1 MIYNKTMQQSTYL
14 PAGLPACLL
23 AAAFVAILS
32 PQAIDAQ
39 DLYRVTRQDNFRR
52 EPGPEGRLL
61 ASVNEGAE
69 LVGGQPQDGW
79 VEITLDGWIWRES
92 LRPLSASRFQYEVSA
107 RSGEN
112 LRDRPNGSI
121 LARLNTG
128 FWLQEVEAPNGEWV
142 RVSRTGWMW
151 ARSLERV
158 NPDSPAV
165 VLPPAGEGNAA
176 AQQGASATTDTGS
189 PRIDRAVTVGR
200 SAMRV
205 VPSGDTTAVLG
216 GGAPLTVLARSG
228 EWVRVRT
235 EGWVHES
242 DLRPVSTDVLV
253 GVSGAEVRAQPDVF
267 EGRVLQWTVQLIAIQ
282 TSDGLRREL
291 PVGQSYLLARGP
303 LPEVGSVYVMINDEQ
318 REVLER
324 LSPLAQLVILARVR
338 VGRSHYLGNPVVEL
352 IEMTV
357 RER

>member
-1 MIYNKTMQQSTYL
+1 MIYTKTMQQSTYL
-14 PAGLPACLL
+14 PTGLPACLL

-39 DLYRVTRQDNFRR
+39 DRYRVTRQENFRR
-52 EPGPEGRLL
+52 EAGPAGQLL
-61 ASVNEGAE
+61 ASVNEGGEFA
-69 LVGGQPQDGW
+69 GGPPRDGW
-79 VEITLDGWIWRES
+79 VEITLEGWIWRES
-92 LRPLSASRFQYEVSA
+92 LRTVSGSEFQYEVTTGF
-107 RSGEN
+107 GEN

-128 FWLQEVEAPNGEWV
+128 FWLQEVEAPEDKWV
-142 RVSRTGWMW
+142 RVRRTGWMW

-158 NPDSPAV
+158 DPDI
-165 VLPPAGEGNAA
+165 PPVAQVAPEGNTAS
-176 AQQGASATTDTGS
+176 QQGRAGAAEVGS
-189 PRIDRAVTVGR
+189 PRIDRAVTLGR
-200 SAMRV
+200 AAMRV
-205 VPSGDTTAVLG
+205 VPGGDTSAILRD
-216 GGAPLTVLARSG
+216 APLTVLARSG

-242 DLRPVSTDVLV
+242 DLRPASDSVLV

-267 EGRVLQWTVQLIAIQ
+267 EGRVLQWTVQLLAIQ

-291 PVGQSYLLARGP
+291 PEGQSYLLARGP
-303 LPEVGSVYVMINDEQ
+303 VPEVGSIYVLIDDGQ
-318 REVLER
+318 REALER

-338 VGRSHYLGNPVVEL
+338 VGRSYYLGNPVVEL
-352 IEMTV
+352 IQMTV

>member
-39 DLYRVTRQDNFRR
+39 DLYRVTRQENFRR
-52 EPGPEGRLL
+52 EPGPDGRLL

-69 LVGGQPQDGW
+69 LAGRQPRDGW
-79 VEITLDGWIWRES
+79 VEITLEGWIWRES
-92 LRPLSASRFQYEVSA
+92 LRPLSASRFQYEVGA
-107 RSGEN
+107 GSGEN

-121 LARLNTG
+121 LARLNAG
-128 FWLQEVEAPNGEWV
+128 FRLQEVEAPDGEWV

-158 NPDSPAV
+158 DPDAPAV
-165 VLPPAGEGNAA
+165 LPRAGEGNAA
-176 AQQGASATTDTGS
+176 AQQGASATTSTGS
-189 PRIDRAVTVGR
+189 SRIDRAVTIGQ

-205 VPSGDTTAVLG
+205 VPSGDTAAVLG
-216 GGAPLTVLARSG
+216 GGASLTVLARSG

-242 DLRPVSTDVLV
+242 DLRPVSSDVWV

-267 EGRVLQWTVQLIAIQ
+267 EGRVLQWTVQLLAIQ

-291 PVGQSYLLARGP
+291 PEGRSYLLARGP
-303 LPEVGSVYVMINDEQ
+303 LPEVGSVYVLIDDEQ
-318 REVLER
+318 REDLER

-352 IEMTV
+352 IDMTV

>member
-1 MIYNKTMQQSTYL
+1 MIYSRTMQQSTYL
-14 PAGLPACLL
+14 PAGLPAGLL

-32 PQAIDAQ
+32 PRAIDAQ
-39 DLYRVTRQDNFRR
+39 DLYRVTQQENFRR
-52 EPGPEGRLL
+52 EPAPDGRLL
-61 ASVNEGAE
+61 ASVDEGAE
-69 LVGGQPQDGW
+69 LAGRQPRDGW
-79 VEITLDGWIWRES
+79 VEITLEGWIWRES
-92 LRPLSASRFQYEVSA
+92 LRPLSASRFQYEVGA
-107 RSGEN
+107 GSGEN

-121 LARLNTG
+121 LARLNAG
-128 FWLQEVEAPNGEWV
+128 FRLQEVEAPDGEWV

-158 NPDSPAV
+158 DPDAPA

-176 AQQGASATTDTGS
+176 AQQGASSATDTGS
-189 PRIDRAVTVGR
+189 SRLDRVVTIGQ

-205 VPSGDTTAVLG
+205 VPSGDTTAVLR

-242 DLRPVSTDVLV
+242 DLRPAATDVLV

-267 EGRVLQWTVQLIAIQ
+267 EGRVLQWTVQLLAIQ
-282 TSDGLRREL
+282 TSEGLRREL
-291 PVGQSYLLARGP
+291 PEGRSYMLARGP
-303 LPEVGSVYVMINDEQ
+303 LPEVGSVYVLIDDEQ
-318 REVLER
+318 REALER

-352 IEMTV
+352 IEMRV

>member
-1 MIYNKTMQQSTYL
+1 MIYNEMMQQSTYL

-23 AAAFVAILS
+23 AAALVAILS
-32 PQAIDAQ
+32 PPAIDAQ
-39 DLYRVTRQDNFRR
+39 DLYRVTRQENFRR
-52 EPGPEGRLL
+52 EPGPNGRLL

-69 LVGGQPQDGW
+69 LAGRQPRDGW
-79 VEITLDGWIWRES
+79 VEITLEGWIWRES
-92 LRPLSASRFQYEVSA
+92 LRPLSASRFQYEVGA
-107 RSGEN
+107 GSGEN

-121 LARLNTG
+121 LARLNAG
-128 FWLQEVEAPNGEWV
+128 FWLQEVEAPDGEWV

-158 NPDSPAV
+158 NPDVPAV
-165 VLPPAGEGNAA
+165 LPADEGNAEA
-176 AQQGASATTDTGS
+176 LQGASEATDAGS
-189 PRIDRAVTVGR
+189 SRIDRAVTIGR

-205 VPSGDTTAVLG
+205 VPSGDTVAVLG
-216 GGAPLTVLARSG
+216 GGASLTVLARSG

-242 DLRPVSTDVLV
+242 DLRPVSSDGWV

-267 EGRVLQWTVQLIAIQ
+267 EGRVLQWTVQLLAIQ

-291 PVGQSYLLARGP
+291 PEGRSYLLARGP
-303 LPEVGSVYVMINDEQ
+303 LPEVGSIYVLIDDEQ
-318 REVLER
+318 REDLER
-324 LSPLAQLVILARVR
+324 LAPLAQLVIIARVL
-338 VGRSHYLGNPVVEL
+338 VGRSYYLGNPVVEL
-352 IEMTV
+352 IEMRV

>member
-23 AAAFVAILS
+23 AAVFVAILL
-32 PQAIDAQ
+32 PRAIDAQ
-39 DLYRVTRQDNFRR
+39 ELYRVTRQDNFRR
-52 EPGPEGRLL
+52 EPGPGGRLL

-69 LVGGQPQDGW
+69 LAGGQARDGW
-79 VEITLDGWIWRES
+79 VETTLEGWIWRES
-92 LRPLSASRFQYEVSA
+92 LRPLSATRFQYEVDA
-107 RSGEN
+107 GSGEN

-121 LARLNTG
+121 LARLSTG
-128 FWLQEVEAPNGEWV
+128 LWLQEVEAPDGEWV

-158 NPDSPAV
+158 DPDPPAVLSPA
-165 VLPPAGEGNAA
+165 AESNTA

-189 PRIDRAVTVGR
+189 PRIDRAVTVGQ
-200 SAMRV
+200 SAMRI
-205 VPSGDTTAVLG
+205 VPGGDTAAVLG
-216 GGAPLTVLARSG
+216 GGASLTVLARSG

-267 EGRVLQWTVQLIAIQ
+267 EGRVLQWTVQLLAIQ

-291 PVGQSYLLARGP
+291 PEGRSYLLARGP
-303 LPEVGSVYVMINDEQ
+303 LPEVGSVYVLIDDEQ
-318 REVLER
+318 REDLER
-324 LSPLAQLVILARVR
+324 LAPLVHLVILARVR

-352 IEMTV
+352 IEMYV
-357 RER
+357 RGR

>member
-1 MIYNKTMQQSTYL
+1 MIYSKMMQQSTYL

-32 PQAIDAQ
+32 PQAINAQ
-39 DLYRVTRQDNFRR
+39 DLYRVTRQENFRR

-69 LVGGQPQDGW
+69 LAGRQSRDGW
-79 VEITLDGWIWRES
+79 VEIFLEGWIWRES
-92 LRPLSASRFQYEVSA
+92 LRPLSGSGFQYEVGA
-107 RSGEN
+107 GFGEN

-121 LARLNTG
+121 LARLTNG
-128 FWLQEVEAPNGEWV
+128 FWLQEVEAPDGKWV
-142 RVSRTGWMW
+142 HVRRIGWMW

-158 NPDSPAV
+158 DPDPPPV
-165 VLPPAGEGNAA
+165 VLPADEGDGAD
-176 AQQGASATTDTGS
+176 QQRASATTSTGS
-189 PRIDRAVTVGR
+189 PSIDRVVTVGP

-216 GGAPLTVLARSG
+216 GGASLTVLARSG

-242 DLRPVSTDVLV
+242 DLRPVSTDVWV
-253 GVSGAEVRAQPDVF
+253 GVSGAEVRAQPDLF
-267 EGRVLQWTVQLIAIQ
+267 EGRVLQWTVQLLAIQ

-291 PVGQSYLLARGP
+291 PEGQSYMLARGP
-303 LPEVGSVYVMINDEQ
+303 LPEAGSVYVVIDDEQ
-318 REVLER
+318 RKALER
-324 LSPLAQLVILARVR
+324 LSPLARLVILARVR

-352 IEMTV
+352 IEMSV